1 LSKVKQGVF
10 VYVIYYRMG
19 WMGLDLELGTGVG
32 LGIGIGVRREGPV
45 E

>member
-1 LSKVKQGVF
+1 